1 MLGLIIIQT
10 VWHSDGT
17 PERNFRKVDF
27 EKSSRCQKNMKNYQ
41 VGKVL
46 SFLVCFQDELRIVIS
61 TRDHLVRA
69 VSGNLKYVL
78 GYPVVSKLNK
88 FEP

>member
-1 MLGLIIIQT
+1 
-10 VWHSDGT
+10 
-17 PERNFRKVDF
+17 
-27 EKSSRCQKNMKNYQ
+27 MKNYQ
-41 VGKVL
+41 VGNVL

>member
-1 MLGLIIIQT
+1 MVLLKEI
-10 VWHSDGT
+10 
-17 PERNFRKVDF
+17 F
-27 EKSSRCQKNMKNYQ
+27 EKLILRNPVDVKKKNMKNYQ
-41 VGKVL
+41 VGNVL